1 MKGIPGENIVCFAK
15 DWSED
20 PTSCNHVMRALS
32 RDNRVLWLNS
42 VCARRPDFGSGK
54 DLRKIG
60 NKLLSFFKGPR
71 EVERNLWVHTPL
83 VLPFPYTRAAVA
95 VNRWILRAT
104 VAILRRCLGMGDFQL
119 WTFLP
124 TTASYVGGMGESLAV
139 YYCTDEWSG
148 FKHLDREPVAA
159 MEEALCAKSDVVFTT
174 SRPLLEGKAA
184 YNKETHLASHGVD
197 HAHFASALDPG
208 TPAAEDLDGLPR
220 PIVGF
225 FGLIESWIDLSLL
238 AHLAE
243 RRPEWSIVL
252 VGKTAVDVSSLR
264 QFPNVH
270 LLGRRPYRELPRY
283 ARAFDVAVCP
293 FVSNELTRNINPIKL
308 LEYLSAGLPVVASGI
323 PEAAAYPGSCQLV
336 HGPEEFL
343 AACERA
349 LRDDSPELRRKRS
362 DAMRQETWERK
373 AGESLQIALR
383 VKAARLGD
391 GKAPEWARRRSA

>member
-1 MKGIPGENIVCFAK
+1 MKPMPRENIVCFAK

-54 DLRKIG
+54 DIRKMVRKVIG
-60 NKLLSFFKGPR
+60 FLTGPR
-71 EVERNLWVHTPL
+71 QVEPNLWVYTPL

-95 VNRWILRAT
+95 VNRWLLRAT
-104 VAILRRCLGMGDFQL
+104 VGILRRRLGMRDFQL

-124 TTASYVGGMGESLAV
+124 TTAEYVGGMGESLAV

-148 FKHLDREPVAA
+148 FSHLGREPVAA
-159 MEEALCAKSDVVFTT
+159 MEQALCAKSDVVFTT
-174 SRPLLEGKAA
+174 SRPLLERKAA
-184 YNKETHLASHGVD
+184 YNRETHLASHGVD
-197 HAHFASALDPG
+197 YAHFASALDEG
-208 TPAAEDLDGLPR
+208 TPAANELEELPR

-243 RRPEWSIVL
+243 HKPEWSIVL
-252 VGKTAVDVSSLR
+252 VGKAAVDVSSLR
-264 QFPNVH
+264 RYRNVH

-283 ARAFDVAVCP
+283 AKAFDVAICP

-308 LEYLSAGLPVVASGI
+308 REYLSAGLPVVASGI
-323 PEAAAYPGSCQLV
+323 PEAAAYAGSCQLV
-336 HGPEEFL
+336 RGPEQFL

-349 LRDDSPELRRKRS
+349 LGDDSPELRRRRS
-362 DAMRQETWERK
+362 DAMRHETWERK
-373 AGESLQIALR
+373 AEESLQIVLR
-383 VKAARLGD
+383 VKAARLG
-391 GKAPEWARRRSA
+391 AAA